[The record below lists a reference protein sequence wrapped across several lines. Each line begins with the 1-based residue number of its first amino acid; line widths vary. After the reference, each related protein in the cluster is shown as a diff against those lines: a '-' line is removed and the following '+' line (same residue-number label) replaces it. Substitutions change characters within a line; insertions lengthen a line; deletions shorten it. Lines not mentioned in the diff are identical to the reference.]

1 MINKESLQSFFK
13 RLQALPRVVIQPH
26 DFPDHDAIS
35 SAYALSFLLQ
45 QFSIKTLIVYNGD
58 IDRISLSNMIT
69 WLNIPIIH
77 CSQAGLNEQDYI
89 ITVDGCAGEKNLTDM
104 PGDEIAV
111 IDHHLVSTPENLWFA
126 DIRSDYGATAT
137 IIYEYYQQFKIKMPV
152 KVATA
157 LLIGLNI
164 DTANLTRGFCNADLN
179 AFVALNQGA
188 DLALV
193 NRICRNSLL
202 HNELINFE
210 ETCKAVQQSQGIATV
225 LLKAPCAK
233 NMLGVLADFLL
244 SVNEFDVVIVA
255 IENNNCLQLSLRSE
269 CPKVNVGQLLRETLN
284 ERNMGFGGGHHHMAG
299 GIISADKTQHFI
311 DANNAHFSPFVD
323 AIKSL
328 RAAQTETLF
337 EKQHVLC

>member
-1 MINKESLQSFFK
+1 MI
-13 RLQALPRVVIQPH
+13 IQPH

-35 SAYALSFLLQ
+35 SAYALSIILQ
-45 QFSIKTLIVYNGD
+45 QFAIKTRIVYNGD
-58 IDRISLSNMIT
+58 IDRISLSNMIA
-69 WLNIPIIH
+69 WLNIPVIH
-77 CSQAGLNEQDYI
+77 CSQANLDDEDYI

-111 IDHHLVSTPENLWFA
+111 IDHHLVNTPDNLWFS
-126 DIRSDYGATAT
+126 DIRSHYGATAT
-137 IIYEYYQQFKIKMPV
+137 IIYEYYQLLNIRMPV
-152 KVATA
+152 NVATA

-164 DTANLTRGFCNADLN
+164 DTANLTRGFCDADLS

-188 DLALV
+188 DLAQV
-193 NRICRNSLL
+193 NKICRNSLL

-210 ETCKAVQQSQGIATV
+210 EACRAVQQSQGIATV
-225 LLKAPCAK
+225 LLKVPCAK

-255 IENNNCLQLSLRSE
+255 MQSNSCLQLSLRSE
-269 CPKVNVGQLLRETLN
+269 CPRVNVGKLLRETLN
-284 ERNMGFGGGHHHMAG
+284 ERKMGFGGGHHHMAG

-311 DANNAHFSPFVD
+311 DDNHAHFRPFVD

-328 RAAQTETLF
+328 RAPQAETLF
-337 EKQHVLC
+337 ENNVLFVNESPSLRLKTKLP